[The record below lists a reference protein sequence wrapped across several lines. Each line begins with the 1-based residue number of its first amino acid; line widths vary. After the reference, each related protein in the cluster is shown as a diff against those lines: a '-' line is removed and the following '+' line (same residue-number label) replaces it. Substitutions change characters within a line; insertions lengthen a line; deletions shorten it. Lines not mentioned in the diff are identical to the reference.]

1 MPSVSELTRFLVPDK
16 LEILSVKRFK
26 RGYLWSLQKKRS
38 LAGEVCPKC
47 ANLTNVRAGRCRTQ
61 VRDESFRGVSLWLEI
76 HKHRYLCKACRKTF
90 TESVEGIWPRRRTT
104 QRFRKSLAQM
114 CHNFSSMKSVQ
125 DVEQVSSGL
134 LYKVFYEQLE
144 SKLNER
150 KGIRWPE
157 VLGIDE
163 HFFSRG
169 KGFTEFTTVFTD
181 LGKRKLF
188 DACEGKST
196 KSIIEQMQHVP
207 GREKVKIV
215 VMDLSSGYR
224 AFAQKMF
231 PNAEIVADKF
241 HVLRLITPSL
251 IKAGRQI
258 YGHRQELW
266 LKRLILKNRHK
277 LDYFQRSDLD
287 RYLSQHE
294 NLNELYRFKEKLHL
308 LFRTKGI
315 RRAAHA
321 LHGLIEEMKKS
332 NLEEVLRLSR
342 TLQKWRK
349 EILLYFDTGLTNAF
363 TESMNNIAKLV
374 QKRGYGYK
382 SFKNYRLR
390 LLSACLAWRS

>member
-16 LEILSVKRFK
+16 LEILTVKRFK
-26 RGYLWSLQKKRS
+26 RGYLWELRKKRTD
-38 LAGEVCPKC
+38 GEACPKC
-47 ANLTNVRAGRCRTQ
+47 GVLSQTRAGRCKTK
-61 VRDESFRGVSLWLEI
+61 VRDESFRGVSIWLQI
-76 HKHRYLCKACRKTF
+76 QKHRYLCKECKKTF
-90 TESVEGIWPRRRTT
+90 TETIEGIWPKRRTT
-104 QRFRKSLAQM
+104 QRFRKNLAQM
-114 CHNFSSMKSVQ
+114 CHNFSNMKSVQ
-125 DVEQVSSGL
+125 SVEKVSSGL

-150 KGIRWPE
+150 RGISWPE
-157 VLGIDE
+157 ILGIDE
-163 HFFSRG
+163 HFFSRA
-169 KGFTEFTTVFTD
+169 KGYTEFTTVFTD
-181 LGKRKLF
+181 LKKRKLF

-196 KSIIEQMQHVP
+196 KSIIEQIKDIP

-224 AFAQKMF
+224 SLARMLF

-251 IKAGRQI
+251 IKAGKQI

-287 RYLSQHE
+287 RYLNQHPK
-294 NLNELYRFKEKLHL
+294 LDELYRWKERLHL
-308 LFRTKGI
+308 LYRTKGI
-315 RRAAHA
+315 MRAADA
-321 LHGLIEEMKKS
+321 LHKLIEEMKKS
-332 NLEEVLRLSR
+332 NLEEILRLSR
-342 TLQKWRK
+342 TLTRWRK

>member
-1 MPSVSELTRFLVPDK
+1 MPSVSELTRFLVPSGM
-16 LEILSVKRFK
+16 EILSVKRFK
-26 RGYLWSLQKKRS
+26 RGYLWELQKKRTR
-38 LAGEVCPKC
+38 GEVCPKC
-47 ANLTNVRAGRCRTQ
+47 GVLSEVRAGSCKTQ
-61 VRDESFRGVSLWLEI
+61 VRDESFRGVSLWLKI
-76 HKHRYLCKACRKTF
+76 HKHRYLCKVCRKSF
-90 TESVEGIWPRRRTT
+90 TEGVEGIWPRRRTT

-114 CHNFSSMKSVQ
+114 CHNFSNMKSVQ

-150 KGIRWPE
+150 KGMRWPE
-157 VLGIDE
+157 VLGVDE
-163 HFFSRG
+163 HFFSRS
-169 KGFTEFTTVFTD
+169 KGYTEFTTVFTD
-181 LGKRKLF
+181 LKKRKLF
-188 DACEGKST
+188 DVSEGKST
-196 KSIIEQMQHVP
+196 KSIIEQMQHIE

-224 AFAQKMF
+224 SLAEKFF

-251 IKAGRQI
+251 IKAGRMI
-258 YGHRQELW
+258 YGHRQEMW

-287 RYLSQHE
+287 RYLNQHPK
-294 NLNELYRFKEKLHL
+294 LDELYRFKEKLHL
-308 LFRTKGI
+308 VYRTKGYS
-315 RRAAHA
+315 RATHA
-321 LHGLIEEMKKS
+321 LFKLIEEMRKS
-332 NLEEVLRLSR
+332 NLEEIQRLSR
-342 TLQKWRK
+342 TLQRWRK

>member
-1 MPSVSELTRFLVPDK
+1 MPSSLELSRFLVPSGM
-16 LEILSVKRFK
+16 EILSVKRFK
-26 RGYLWSLQKKRS
+26 RGYLWELRKKRTQ
-38 LAGEVCPKC
+38 GEVCPKC
-47 ANLTNVRAGRCRTQ
+47 GAISQTRAGRCLTQ
-61 VRDESFRGVSLWLEI
+61 VRDESFRGVSLWLKI
-76 HKHRYLCKACRKTF
+76 HKHRYLCKPCRKTF
-90 TESVEGIWPRRRTT
+90 TESVEGIWPKRRTT

-150 KGIRWPE
+150 RGIRWPE
-157 VLGIDE
+157 ILGIDE
-163 HFFSRG
+163 HFFSRI

-181 LGKRKLF
+181 LKKRKLF
-188 DACEGKST
+188 DVCEGKST
-196 KSIIEQMQHVP
+196 KMIIEQMQHIE
-207 GREKVKIV
+207 GRENVKIV

-231 PNAEIVADKF
+231 PKAEIVADKF

-251 IKAGRQI
+251 IKAGRMI

-287 RYLSQHE
+287 RYLKEHPR
-294 NLNELYRFKEKLHL
+294 LNELYRFKERLHL
-308 LFRTKGI
+308 VFRTKGI
-315 RRAAHA
+315 SRAAHA
-321 LHGLIEEMKKS
+321 LYKLIEEMKGS
-332 NLEEVLRLSR
+332 SLEEIQKLSR
-342 TLQKWRK
+342 TLQRWRK